1 MTTFTLTFF
10 LNQSYSLWRKCY
22 ELSRRLQGRLN
33 DLGMTLA
40 AHAARTKPNAEE
52 SGDGGSGGEIAN
64 IGFSM
69 SYSSTYTQP
78 ARQVLELVARY
89 IRLFNLLTYASFTL
103 SHRPI
108 LTPRGMRR
116 LVERGLMTARER
128 EVLVNATKLPATQK
142 HNAVLLWIIRVF
154 IEARENGHL
163 LGGAGF
169 EEQFLEKI
177 HVIRAQIG
185 AIGDELQA
193 RMPLGEFLHAE
204 MLILSQLPFRHF
216 AFPTDTL
223 YLVIF
228 LHTLAYA
235 HIVQVLVDVILWM
248 YPITAFVSGINPV
261 LSVVGTGLMTMFY
274 QGLFDLAKQFLD
286 PYDNENYGK
295 GDDPLCVDTL
305 VAETNAGSLRWMYGF
320 EDQPFNSE
328 NLSELMLPIKGYSTA
343 ELLEREKEAELK
355 KEWEERERKEREATK
370 KEKIQKMIDSGYIT
384 DKNRTVASNET
395 TTSLAS
401 VPRGGINE
409 TVILIGEKSHVLENR
424 TVPAEILNVS
434 GKGCLEVFA

>member
-1 MTTFTLTFF
+1 
-10 LNQSYSLWRKCY
+10 
-22 ELSRRLQGRLN
+22 
-33 DLGMTLA
+33 MTLA
-40 AHAARTKPNAEE
+40 AHAARTKPNTEE
-52 SGDGGSGGEIAN
+52 MGDGSGGGGEIAN

-89 IRLFNLLTYASFTL
+89 VRLFNLLTYASFTL

-116 LVERGLMTARER
+116 LVERGLMTVRER

-204 MLILSQLPFRHF
+204 MFIHSQFLFRHF
-216 AFPTDTL
+216 FFLTDAL
-223 YLVIF
+223 SLEIY

-355 KEWEERERKEREATK
+355 KEWEERERKEREAAK
-370 KEKIQKMIDSGYIT
+370 KEKIQKIIDSGYIT
-384 DKNRTVASNET
+384 DKNKTAALNET
-395 TTSLAS
+395 TAALAS
-401 VPRGGINE
+401 VPSGGINE
-409 TVILIGEKSHVLENR
+409 TVILIGEKSHGLENR
-424 TVPAEILNVS
+424 TVSTEILHVP
-434 GKGCLEVFA
+434 GKGS